1 MSCADVSAC
10 AIPVWNRERARQ
22 REARVKDELPAILPA
37 EPVQYSSISGFYDVF
52 VKALLHNFVFAL
64 KRINNAVF
72 YKFRA
77 FRPLK
82 SRTLFPEVL

>member
-1 MSCADVSAC
+1 MQYSGLEQGAGKTTGSSD
-10 AIPVWNRERARQ
+10 
-22 REARVKDELPAILPA
+22 KDELPAILPA

>member
-1 MSCADVSAC
+1 MQYSGLEQGAGKTTGSSD
-10 AIPVWNRERARQ
+10 
-22 REARVKDELPAILPA
+22 KDELPAILPA

-72 YKFRA
+72 YKFRV